1 MSVTFGNKPTPSFN
15 FNNPFFCKSNNERPP
30 FVGSFGIIIVLS
42 FFNSERLFIFLE
54 YPAIGYTNVFPIM
67 ASL

>member
-1 MSVTFGNKPTPSFN
+1 MSVTLGNKPTPERN
-15 FNNPFFCKSNNERPP
+15 FNKPFFSKSNKERPP

-54 YPAIGYTNVFPIM
+54 
-67 ASL
+67 